1 MVKMKRYIGSIIFI
15 MLIITL
21 SGCLKKQGIN
31 LKEPL
36 SRTEF
41 LMDTVM
47 TVKIYDNQSEKT
59 LDKVF
64 SRLKEIEDR
73 MSSTIETSDIN
84 KINENAGIK
93 PVTVNEDTYFVI
105 EEAKHFAEISNG
117 AYEPTI
123 GPLVDLWD
131 IKSGEKERDRIPTVE
146 EIEEKKA
153 LINYNN
159 LELLDNNQVY
169 LNEKDMK
176 INLGG
181 IVKGYAADEARRILV
196 ENKVKAAI
204 VDLGGN
210 IFAHGIKVDGSNWKI
225 GVQNPLEF
233 TGNYLGILQIK
244 DKSIV
249 TSGNYERFF
258 VYNKDNYHHIL
269 DAKTGYPSEN
279 EIMGITIISDKSID
293 GDALSTTLFVL
304 GLDDG
309 MKLINSIEDAEAV
322 FILKDKSIYMTS
334 GLKDSFVLSANKS
347 SFSIKK
353 Y

>member
-1 MVKMKRYIGSIIFI
+1 MKKKKHIGLTIFLI
-15 MLIITL
+15 LIITL
-21 SGCLKKQGIN
+21 SGCIKRQGSNI
-31 LKEPL
+31 KEPL

-47 TVKIYDNQSEKT
+47 TVKIFDNQNEKT

-64 SRLKEIEDR
+64 LRLKEIESR
-73 MSSTIETSDIN
+73 MSATIETSDVY

-93 PVTVNEDTYFVI
+93 PITVNEDTYFVI
-105 EEAKHFAEISNG
+105 KEAKHFAEISNG
-117 AYEPTI
+117 AFEPTI

-131 IKSGEKERDRIPTVE
+131 IKSGEKERDSIPTLE

-169 LNEKDMK
+169 LNEKNMK

-181 IVKGYAADEARRILV
+181 IVKGYAADEARRILI
-196 ENKVKAAI
+196 ENKVNTAI
-204 VDLGGN
+204 IDLGGN
-210 IFAHGIKVDGSNWKI
+210 VFAHGIKVDGSYWKI
-225 GVQNPLEF
+225 GVQNPLEYV
-233 TGNYLGILQIK
+233 GNYLGIIQIK

-258 VYNKDNYHHIL
+258 VYNKNNYHHIL
-269 DAKTGYPSEN
+269 DTKTGYPSEN
-279 EIMGITIISDKSID
+279 EIMGISIISDKSID

-309 MKLINSIEDAEAV
+309 MKLINSIEEAEAV

-334 GLKDSFVLSANKS
+334 GLKDSFVLSGNKS
-347 SFSIKK
+347 SFSIKE